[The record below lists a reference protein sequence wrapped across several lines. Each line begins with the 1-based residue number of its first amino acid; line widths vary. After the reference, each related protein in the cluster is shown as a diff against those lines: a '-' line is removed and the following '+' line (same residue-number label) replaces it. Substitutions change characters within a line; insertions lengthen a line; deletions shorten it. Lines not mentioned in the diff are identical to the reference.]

1 MIQPISFS
9 EEHIRE
15 LQKTSKRDPVLL
27 ERAVYAFGL
36 LEALARVGMPFIF
49 KGGTCLMLL
58 MDRLRR
64 LSTDIDII
72 VKPGTD
78 LDAFIEEASKIFPF
92 QSAEEQKRI
101 GKNNIEKSHFKFTYD
116 SPVNHKPLYI
126 LLDVLFEEN
135 HYAEVISKEIR
146 NELLQT
152 QPEYLTV
159 QIPSADCIL
168 ADKLTAFAPH
178 TTGILLNDGKDMEV
192 MKQFY
197 DVISLLDIFEDTEK
211 VRHTYTGIAK
221 AELAYRGSDAGVED
235 CLRDTFDAALCLA
248 SRGKTEAEEYPLY
261 VKGIRDLRGHIYAEN
276 YSPEIAATRAPK
288 VMYMAA
294 CLLTGNDYERIED
307 AAAFA
312 GEKLTVD
319 KLMPLAY
326 LRKVS
331 SEAYAYAIKTDRL
344 IAE

>member
-1 MIQPISFS
+1 M
-9 EEHIRE
+9 
-15 LQKTSKRDPVLL
+15 
-27 ERAVYAFGL
+27 
-36 LEALARVGMPFIF
+36 
-49 KGGTCLMLL
+49 
-58 MDRLRR
+58 
-64 LSTDIDII
+64 
-72 VKPGTD
+72 
-78 LDAFIEEASKIFPF
+78 
-92 QSAEEQKRI
+92 
-101 GKNNIEKSHFKFTYD
+101 
-116 SPVNHKPLYI
+116 
-126 LLDVLFEEN
+126 DVLFEEN

>member
-1 MIQPISFS
+1 MIQPISFA

-58 MDRLRR
+58 MNRPRR

-72 VKPGTD
+72 VEPGTD

-101 GKNNIEKSHFKFTYD
+101 GKNNIEKRHFKFTYD

-135 HYAEVISKEIR
+135 HYAELISKEIR

-152 QPEYLTV
+152 QPEYLAV

-178 TTGILLNDGKDMEV
+178 TTGILLL
-192 MKQFY
+192 
-197 DVISLLDIFEDTEK
+197 ISLRTLRKCTI
-211 VRHTYTGIAK
+211 HTRKLPRQNLHT
-221 AELAYRGSDAGVED
+221 
-235 CLRDTFDAALCLA
+235 
-248 SRGKTEAEEYPLY
+248 
-261 VKGIRDLRGHIYAEN
+261 
-276 YSPEIAATRAPK
+276 
-288 VMYMAA
+288 
-294 CLLTGNDYERIED
+294 
-307 AAAFA
+307 AAAMPVWKTAFGIHSMQRFA
-312 GEKLTVD
+312 LRPEEK
-319 KLMPLAY
+319 PR
-326 LRKVS
+326 LRN
-331 SEAYAYAIKTDRL
+331 IL
-344 IAE
+344 CM

>member
-1 MIQPISFS
+1 M
-9 EEHIRE
+9 
-15 LQKTSKRDPVLL
+15 
-27 ERAVYAFGL
+27 
-36 LEALARVGMPFIF
+36 
-49 KGGTCLMLL
+49 
-58 MDRLRR
+58 
-64 LSTDIDII
+64 
-72 VKPGTD
+72 
-78 LDAFIEEASKIFPF
+78 
-92 QSAEEQKRI
+92 KRI
-101 GKNNIEKSHFKFTYD
+101 RTFLILTLFLVSMTGSAFAAGANTEQQTAASYLREAGIMVGNETGDMMLDQGLTRAQMAAVLTRIVANPDHVEADSAYYRGQCKFTDVPDWAKVY
-116 SPVNHKPLYI
+116 VGYCAANHL
-126 LLDVLFEEN
+126 VAG
-135 HYAEVISKEIR
+135 YAELISKEIR

-152 QPEYLTV
+152 QPEYLAV

-197 DVISLLDIFEDTEK
+197 DVTSLLDIFEDTAK
-211 VRHTYTGIAK
+211 VHHTYTEIAK
-221 AELAYRGSDAGVED
+221 AELAYRGSDASVED

-248 SRGKTEAEEYPLY
+248 SRGKSDAEEYPLY

-276 YSPEIAATRAPK
+276 YSPEIAATRATK

-331 SEAYAYAIKTDRL
+331 AEAYAYAIKTDRL